1 MSMHVLLGGATPAT
15 IRLTNRGVTSSASGP
30 SGPLTADAIIEFNSS
45 GQLIVSPGGAVSG
58 EYLVTG
64 ASSDYEVRATMA
76 SGTSWSGSA
85 LSTWLNLG
93 TTRSWNLSASRT
105 ITGLTTVT
113 GTATVEIRR
122 VADSAVVATAAITL
136 TAEVEITV

>member
-1 MSMHVLLGGATPAT
+1 MSMHVLLGGATPAAV
-15 IRLTNRGVTSSASGP
+15 RLTNRSVTALASGP

-45 GQLIVSPGGAVSG
+45 GQLIVSPGGAVPG

-76 SGTSWSGSA
+76 SGTNWSGSA

-93 TTRSWNLSASRT
+93 TTRSWNLSASRVVPGAT
-105 ITGLTTVT
+105 AVA

-122 VADSAVVATAAITL
+122 VADSAVVATASITL
-136 TAEVEITV
+136 MAEAEVTR

>member
-1 MSMHVLLGGATPAT
+1 MSMHVLLGGATPAAV
-15 IRLTNRGVTSSASGP
+15 RLTDRSVTSLVTGP

-45 GQLIVSPGGAVSG
+45 GQLIVSPGGAVPG

-76 SGTSWSGSA
+76 SGTNWSGSA

-93 TTRSWNLSASRT
+93 TTRSWNLSASRVAP
-105 ITGLTTVT
+105 GTTVVT

-122 VADSAVVATAAITL
+122 VADSAVVATATITL
-136 TAEVEITV
+136 EAEAEITP